1 MAGKTATTAF
11 YFFKSRQDGFPS
23 LTSHGNPGKY
33 GFSTLDN
40 HKGRQQNS
48 IAAFVANLIA
58 KITIMPIILTRRCL
72 FLNSFVLQT
81 LQPSQIREDMKALW
95 SFSS

>member
-1 MAGKTATTAF
+1 LRSKVHVSLRKQERHRRFIAGKTATTAF
-11 YFFKSRQDGFPS
+11 SFFKSKQDGFAS

-72 FLNSFVLQT
+72 F
-81 LQPSQIREDMKALW
+81 
-95 SFSS
+95 